1 MKLKLASISI
11 LLMLTIWNGKL
22 FGQNTGP
29 AAPEAMSFEPIDA
42 TDMVNLLS
50 GDFSYVLPL
59 IHVPGPGGGFSMPL
73 SYHGGIAMDQEAS
86 WVGLGWSINPG
97 AINRTVNGH
106 PDDWKDGE
114 LVTIVKGKTIIEES
128 FEIEA
133 GVGFANGAGNIGISY
148 SWGANKGFGGS
159 VGFGANG
166 TGMSLTYENGQV
178 SGGIGFGHKKMR
190 AEIGLSNNGI
200 GIALGHKD
208 AMFSE
213 NGVRFNNIDRPG
225 GKFRIGN
232 SNSIGIDFSSN
243 GGGVNVFGASGGFG
257 SIDSFN
263 GSDYKLST
271 SGFFIPFHIKF
282 FYIGFGKRKRTY
294 TFYKEIA
301 KKVPGSLFL
310 NESYKFDSEGIQ
322 DEDYLFDSYSLLSN
336 TNSAVDLDNYS
347 ENVNYFTAFDNYMV
361 NSQGINGAITP
372 NVFQKGSIAGNGIII
387 NKDLE
392 GNSIEEQW
400 FNTGTGQI
408 NSESYFSFLN
418 SNDALSRIDKD
429 GTPIFENHLNH
440 RRGGAIC
447 IEYFTNNEIQNNTNL
462 SSRNFI
468 EVDCLKDKDR
478 TDVKYFDKDGI
489 GAYTITSSD
498 GKSYHYSLP
507 VYQYEE
513 AFRKNEE
520 AGESYVIKQ
529 KNRKYAYTWLLTAI
543 TGSDYIDVN
552 GNGLIDD
559 SDIGYWVKFDYGK
572 WSDSFMWQFPYDLE
586 NADYNTY
593 DKDEVY
599 WGRRQIYYLNAI
611 KTKTHGAY
619 FVKSLRE
626 DGKGC
631 MIDYTSEPVSSKVV
645 IDGEHYDV
653 KTTQTYK
660 ISTKVPSLALS
671 KIIVLPN
678 SVKVDYNRNH
688 LIDAVI
694 SNAVTIKEE
703 KKYTALDLY
712 NDDLPNS
719 ISTIVYPDIER
730 EDILDENDINETI
743 VKNALQVIDLNYD
756 YSLCENTPNSL
767 SSNKGKLTLKSI
779 HIKGKGGTNVLPP
792 YLFNYNE
799 YGQYNTEIKD
809 AWGYYKN
816 MPEAWSLNSIITP
829 SGAEFEVKYEKD
841 SYNQEIMRGESIK
854 YQFKDLELKTR
865 IVSGSELGIPYNPNI
880 EYLFIDEAEIE
891 LTTSLP
897 LNKIFNVG
905 QFYALK
911 LEEAITERG
920 IGPFEDPFYALYPPE
935 RNCKLLSISNNILKF
950 ELNYQFTV
958 PENIAPLGELWF
970 LDDLFHSYVIG
981 PNIHYKGSGGGL
993 RVAELNL
1000 VNEDGE
1006 KYKTKYNYN
1015 IPGTETSS
1023 GVTIYAP
1030 VDDGNLHYD
1039 FIPFKSELPA
1049 PSVIYEYVTVEEYGK
1064 TDNSDLKT
1072 LYNFEVYKP
1081 IETTSNSF
1089 KLGEQFQFTDI
1100 EGTVDSEQRTSI
1112 LKSNF
1117 ATVGRLLGVSKYNS
1131 EGDLLSK
1138 SENYYKSLNDIN
1150 YGLSQETFTS
1160 KKIHKHKH
1168 VINGWIEKNLSNT
1181 TSKITYPSVLDK
1193 VVTTEGGFTSQQI
1206 NLEWDKNTGKVTK
1219 AKSINPNGEEFI
1231 SEAIPAYVKYP
1242 AMGSK
1247 ILNPNNKNMLS
1258 QETANYQ
1265 YKVIDG
1271 VPKLLSAG
1279 IQTWKDDWMYRKPT
1293 MAGTYEDEPLSG
1305 IWRKHK
1311 NFVLTAQR
1319 NDEGLI
1325 NNWINFNWLWNDGQ
1339 AEANNWI
1346 KTNEITQYNEWSAP
1360 LSARDINGNY
1370 TSTRYDKS
1378 GLNVIAN
1385 ASNSIWKEMTFTG
1398 FEQAD
1403 HIGTTWS
1410 FEGEVSLTGFNV
1422 TPLASSS
1429 LLPEDREGLNV
1440 VSGIDAHTGKQ
1451 YLKCVGTN
1459 NINISNVIATSTLGK
1474 SFILSAWVHKTS
1486 APSAKFNVEYSQGTH
1501 LGTIY
1506 GERSGA
1512 DKIQFGDWVLMKF
1525 QFSLPSLRAIVEKI
1539 QIVTDNSTDIV
1550 YVDDFRI
1557 RPLEAS
1563 MNSYVYDKHTD
1574 ELIAILD
1581 NENIATKYF
1590 YDAAGRLEK
1599 VEKETPDGFKKV
1611 SENEYY
1617 YANEVDIPVP
1627 ALSNFS
1633 LNPDYE
1639 NALFGMLRV
1648 ALNHSVN
1655 SRPHEYCI
1663 SIDDSNFSNTSWR
1676 VYSDN
1681 ISTQIP
1687 LGNHTVYF
1695 KVRNLLSEESNVV
1708 SASINNYF
1716 DFTVNGS
1723 NVYSGDNVEC
1733 TLYTPHSVI
1742 TEMLV
1747 FEIYKGLTY
1756 VKSISPYYTSGIE
1769 GASEERDFSFSSNG
1783 LGLGEYTLK
1792 IKDPL
1797 HPEFYR
1803 KRNFKIISRP
1813 QPPSCYS
1820 NYDPNSTDLY
1830 VSWNNFQCNEVEIF
1844 VNGEQVGT
1852 LTGANGK
1859 GSGTIKISPFIL
1871 IFDGGGEDPIPH
1883 GLSYRDAL
1891 PPSNSNNKVKVKC
1904 TGSSTFAE
1912 STIQILN

>member
-1 MKLKLASISI
+1 
-11 LLMLTIWNGKL
+11 MLTIWNGKL
-22 FGQNTGP
+22 MGQNTGP
-29 AAPEAMSFEPIDA
+29 MAPEAMSFEPIDA

-73 SYHGGIAMDQEAS
+73 SYHGGVAMDQEAS

-97 AINRTVNGH
+97 AINRTVNGQ
-106 PDDWKDGE
+106 PDDCKDGE

-148 SWGANKGFGGS
+148 SWGANKGFGGNI
-159 VGFGANG
+159 GFGTKGAG
-166 TGMSLTYENGQV
+166 VSFSLENGKV
-178 SGGIGFGHKKMR
+178 SGGIGIGHKDMR
-190 AEIGLSNNGI
+190 VNINFSEGGI
-200 GIALGHKD
+200 GIAVGTKNV
-208 AMFSE
+208 MVSE
-213 NGVRFNNIDRPG
+213 NGVHFTGINRS
-225 GKFRIGN
+225 GKFGIGN
-232 SNSIGIDFSSN
+232 SNSIGINFSSN
-243 GGGVNVFGASGGFG
+243 GGGVNVFGVSGGFG

-263 GSDYKLST
+263 GSDYKIST
-271 SGFFIPFHIKF
+271 SGFFIPIYIKF

-301 KKVPGSLFL
+301 KKVSGSLFL
-310 NESYKFDSEGIQ
+310 NESYKCDLEGIQ
-322 DEDYLFDSYSLLSN
+322 DKNYLFDSYSLLSN

-347 ENVNYFTAFDNYMV
+347 ENVNYFTAYDSYIV

-372 NVFQKGSIAGNGIII
+372 NVFQMGSIAGNGLIV
-387 NKDLE
+387 NKDLD
-392 GNSIEEQW
+392 GNSVEEQW
-400 FNTGTGQI
+400 FNTGVDQI
-408 NSESYFSFLN
+408 DSKSYFSFLN
-418 SNDALSRIDKD
+418 SNDALSRINED
-429 GTPIFENHLNH
+429 GVSTFENHLNH

-447 IEYFTNNEIQNNTNL
+447 IEYFTNNEIQNNINL
-462 SSRNFI
+462 SGRNFI

-478 TDVKYFDKDGI
+478 TDIKYFDKDGI
-489 GAYTITSSD
+489 GAYTVTSSD

-529 KNRKYAYTWLLTAI
+529 KNSKYAYTWLLTAI
-543 TGSDYIDVN
+543 TGSDYIDLN
-552 GNGLIDD
+552 GNGFIDD

-631 MIDYTSEPVSSKVV
+631 VIDYKSEPVSSNVV
-645 IDGEHYDV
+645 INEEPYKV
-653 KTTQTYK
+653 RTTQSYK
-660 ISTKVPSLALS
+660 INTKVPSLALN

-678 SVKVDYNRNH
+678 SVKVNFDKNH
-688 LIDAVI
+688 LIEANAVV

-703 KKYTALDLY
+703 KKYTAHNMY

-719 ISTIVYPDIER
+719 ISTIVYPDVEQKN
-730 EDILDENDINETI
+730 ILDENDINETI
-743 VKNALQVIDLNYD
+743 VKNALQIIDLNYD
-756 YSLCENTPNSL
+756 YSLCKNTPNSL
-767 SSNKGKLTLKSI
+767 SSDKEKLTLKSI
-779 HIKGKGGTNVLPP
+779 HIKGKAGVNILPP
-792 YLFNYNE
+792 YLFDYNE
-799 YGQYNTEIKD
+799 QGQYNTEMKD
-809 AWGYYKN
+809 HWGYYKN
-816 MPEAWSLNSIITP
+816 MPEVWSLNSITTP
-829 SGAEFEVKYEKD
+829 SGAKFEIKYEED
-841 SYNQEIMRGESIK
+841 SYNKEIMRDETIK
-854 YQFKDLELKTR
+854 YQFKDIKLNTR
-865 IVSGSELGIPYNPNI
+865 IVSAFEELGFPHSPNVELLI
-880 EYLFIDEAEIE
+880 IDDAEIE
-891 LTTSLP
+891 LTTNLP
-897 LNKIFNVG
+897 LNRIFNVG

-911 LEEAITERG
+911 LEKAITEVG
-920 IGPFEDPFYALYPPE
+920 TDPFEDRFNALYPPE
-935 RNCKLLSISNNILKF
+935 WNCKLLSISNSILKF
-950 ELNYQFTV
+950 ELNYHYTV
-958 PENIAPLGELWF
+958 PKHISPLGELWF
-970 LDDLFHSYVIG
+970 LDDFFHSYVIG
-981 PNIHYKGSGGGL
+981 PNIHYKGFGGGV

-1000 VNEDGE
+1000 INEDGE
-1006 KYKTKYNYN
+1006 EYKTKYNYN

-1030 VDDGNLHYD
+1030 VDDGNLYSD

-1049 PSVIYEYVTVEEYGK
+1049 PAVIYEYVTVEEYGK

-1072 LYNFEVYKP
+1072 VYNFEVYKP
-1081 IETTSNSF
+1081 IETTGNSF

-1100 EGTVDSEQRTSI
+1100 EGAVDSKQRTSI

-1117 ATVGRLLGVSKYNS
+1117 ATIGRLLSVLKYNS
-1131 EGDLLSK
+1131 GDDLLLK
-1138 SENYYKSLNDIN
+1138 SENYFKSLDDIN
-1150 YGLSQETFTS
+1150 YGFSQETFTS
-1160 KKIHKHKH
+1160 KKIHKYKH
-1168 VINGWIEKNLSNT
+1168 PINGWIEKNLSNT

-1193 VVTTEGGFTSQQI
+1193 VVTTESGLTSQQI

-1219 AKSINPNGEEFI
+1219 VKSINPNGEEFI
-1231 SEAIPAYVKYP
+1231 SEVIPAYTKYSS
-1242 AMGSK
+1242 MGSK
-1247 ILNPNNKNMLS
+1247 ILNPGNKNMMS
-1258 QETANYQ
+1258 QKTANYQ
-1265 YKVIDG
+1265 YKVVNG

-1279 IQTWKDDWMYRKPT
+1279 IQTWEDDWIYRKST
-1293 MAGTYEDEPLSG
+1293 MAGIYEDEPISG

-1311 NFVLTAQR
+1311 NFVLTTQR

-1325 NNWINFNWLWNDGQ
+1325 DNWINFNWLWNDGQ

-1459 NINISNVIATSTLGK
+1459 NINISNVIATSTFGK
-1474 SFILSAWVHKTS
+1474 SFILSAWIHKTS

-1557 RPLEAS
+1557 HPLEAS
-1563 MNSYVYDKHTD
+1563 MNSYVYDNHTD

-1590 YDAAGRLEK
+1590 YDEAGRLKK
-1599 VEKETPDGFKKV
+1599 VEKETPNGFKTA
-1611 SENEYY
+1611 SENNYH
-1617 YANEVDIPVP
+1617 YANMIDAKIPI
-1627 ALSNFS
+1627 LSNFS
-1633 LNPDYE
+1633 ISE
-1639 NALFGMLRV
+1639 NSNENGVPYLKV
-1648 ALNHSVN
+1648 NLNHSVN
-1655 SRPHEYCI
+1655 TMPHEYMI
-1663 SIDDSNFSNTSWR
+1663 GIDDSNFKNASWKS
-1676 VYSDN
+1676 YSDN
-1681 ISTQIP
+1681 ISTYLP
-1687 LGNHTVYF
+1687 LGPSTTYF
-1695 KVRNLLSEESNVV
+1695 KVRNILYKESNVV
-1708 SASINNYF
+1708 SALFFNAFAIQMNEEKETHQG
-1716 DFTVNGS
+1716 DPVNGAAFFHPS
-1723 NVYSGDNVEC
+1723 HIRSLMC
-1733 TLYTPHSVI
+1733 K
-1742 TEMLV
+1742 
-1747 FEIYKGLTY
+1747 IYKDGSFVKNVPISMQQTSSNPPYQDFVIYNFEFSSSGLVPGTY
-1756 VKSISPYYTSGIE
+1756 EARIVDQQNESFYKTKNFTIIKKPVVVSPYCLAIVHNGNSVLEVRWGEFSCNSVSIVLNNNVLGVFNGTSGQEIIDIDPNMFDPNLPNNIIRVICTD
-1769 GASEERDFSFSSNG
+1769 ASEQATG
-1783 LGLGEYTLK
+1783 PVL
-1792 IKDPL
+1792 
-1797 HPEFYR
+1797 FY
-1803 KRNFKIISRP
+1803 
-1813 QPPSCYS
+1813 
-1820 NYDPNSTDLY
+1820 
-1830 VSWNNFQCNEVEIF
+1830 
-1844 VNGEQVGT
+1844 
-1852 LTGANGK
+1852 
-1859 GSGTIKISPFIL
+1859 
-1871 IFDGGGEDPIPH
+1871 
-1883 GLSYRDAL
+1883 
-1891 PPSNSNNKVKVKC
+1891 
-1904 TGSSTFAE
+1904 
-1912 STIQILN
+1912 